1 MSEDAIVFSLEK
13 NEIVFF
19 NITKS
24 TWETVQRKFAAGL
37 WDLPFELKWLAA
49 QKLTTLLARTI
60 FVRRYLW
67 IFASFSVFSD

>member
-1 MSEDAIVFSLEK
+1 MSEDVIVFSLEK

-37 WDLPFELKWLAA
+37 
-49 QKLTTLLARTI
+49 TVRTKVACRTKAKYFTSQNI